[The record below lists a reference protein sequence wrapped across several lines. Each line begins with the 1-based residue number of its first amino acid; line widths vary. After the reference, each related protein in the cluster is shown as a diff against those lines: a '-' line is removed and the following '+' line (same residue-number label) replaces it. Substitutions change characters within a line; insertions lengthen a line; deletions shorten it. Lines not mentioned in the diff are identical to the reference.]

1 MKLSRLQH
9 NIHSKVKGFHE
20 RRLSNILISNGLE
33 RISVNPDG
41 NCFFNA
47 VISQLDTTDTAA
59 DLRQKIC
66 EHLIQNEEHYKVYM
80 STSSSY
86 KQKIEDM
93 GRDGN
98 WNIEMSDILPLA
110 TANVYKRNI
119 TIYSSRL
126 NNPVINIVQDLE
138 SRQEIE
144 QTNDLKLAY
153 LAFPGFEHY
162 DACVPKSMLPSRPN
176 TSTSVD
182 ACEQSH
188 NTHPKTPSKQA
199 NELRE
204 PVITPRKGAAY
215 ISPKKVKRSRKRTA
229 NIILWKKNIRKER
242 KNTGK
247 SYVSATTK
255 RTMPAKSVQ
264 PHNCNKCRYKCSQ
277 KVSENI
283 RQNIF
288 DLYYSDGMTFERKRD
303 FICQHISI
311 KPTSKRYGRSYKQ
324 YARTYSLPLENTQ
337 VRVCKDF
344 FLKTLDI
351 GDKLIR
357 YTLAKKQHGTI
368 GGLDQR
374 GKHTP
379 HNKTTTEN
387 ISYIKRHIES
397 FPVVESHYQR
407 KGTKRMFLEQGLSI
421 SKMFEL
427 YKAKCLED
435 HMSPVSEMVYRKI
448 FCTEYNLSFHKPK
461 KDTCSTCNAF
471 EQKKKANTITQED
484 EINIEA
490 HIKRKEESR
499 TEKENDKKV
508 SQSDK
513 SVCAVTFDLEAVLST
528 PCSNVSQVYY

>member
-1 MKLSRLQH
+1 MEKADTPTRHNTEEGCYKSTAEKPDFDDNLTKATGLTTATPEVTLDSMEEMEYAPDEPVTGESEQTARIQKTKQKATMTCNKSSEHFNDDQDNDDDIPLAIIQRALRSNQSTRTPTDCPLSSEHDDSDNDSDYVPSDVTDSSSENVAPIHFDRRKRKWVRRHNRPLKREQGRKDNPETAVVMKHKVKRNKTSAKTKINRSIQRKKTVSTLKQSSMLLKQSAANKTDDKLERAMKLSRLQH

-215 ISPKKVKRSRKRTA
+215 ISPKKVKRTA

-242 KNTGK
+242 KK
-247 SYVSATTK
+247 
-255 RTMPAKSVQ
+255 
-264 PHNCNKCRYKCSQ
+264 HWQ
-277 KVSENI
+277 K
-283 RQNIF
+283 
-288 DLYYSDGMTFERKRD
+288 L
-303 FICQHISI
+303 C
-311 KPTSKRYGRSYKQ
+311 
-324 YARTYSLPLENTQ
+324 
-337 VRVCKDF
+337 
-344 FLKTLDI
+344 
-351 GDKLIR
+351 
-357 YTLAKKQHGTI
+357 
-368 GGLDQR
+368 
-374 GKHTP
+374 
-379 HNKTTTEN
+379 
-387 ISYIKRHIES
+387 
-397 FPVVESHYQR
+397 
-407 KGTKRMFLEQGLSI
+407 LS
-421 SKMFEL
+421 
-427 YKAKCLED
+427 
-435 HMSPVSEMVYRKI
+435 
-448 FCTEYNLSFHKPK
+448 N
-461 KDTCSTCNAF
+461 N
-471 EQKKKANTITQED
+471 
-484 EINIEA
+484 
-490 HIKRKEESR
+490 
-499 TEKENDKKV
+499 
-508 SQSDK
+508 
-513 SVCAVTFDLEAVLST
+513 
-528 PCSNVSQVYY
+528 